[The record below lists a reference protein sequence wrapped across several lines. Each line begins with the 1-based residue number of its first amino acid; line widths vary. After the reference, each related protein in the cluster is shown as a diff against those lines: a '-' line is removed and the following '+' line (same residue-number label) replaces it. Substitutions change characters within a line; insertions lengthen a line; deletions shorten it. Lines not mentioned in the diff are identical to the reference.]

1 MIDKIITFFLIY
13 KISFSKILYI
23 LLVLLYGQYNVKL
36 LLKYY
41 NWLVEMNGR
50 WNLMI
55 HDGLEAQD
63 AVVDVVL
70 SHVQKLLSSKS
81 VAYVPTF
88 AKYNYNFLIH
98 LQL

>member
-1 MIDKIITFFLIY
+1 
-13 KISFSKILYI
+13 
-23 LLVLLYGQYNVKL
+23 
-36 LLKYY
+36 
-41 NWLVEMNGR
+41 MNGR